1 MLPTCQKL
9 LDHAK
14 KSAADSLKTV
24 SEKAVLKTED
34 ATGDLT
40 GNKIA
45 DKTTKV
51 SRKSPQNS
59 SKIVES

>member
-1 MLPTCQKL
+1 MLPKCQKL

-14 KSAADSLKTV
+14 KSATDSLKTV

-34 ATGDLT
+34 ATGDLI

-45 DKTTKV
+45 DKTTIV
-51 SRKSPQNS
+51 SRK
-59 SKIVES
+59 

>member
-1 MLPTCQKL
+1 MLPKCQKR

-14 KSAADSLKTV
+14 ESATDSLKTV

-34 ATGDLT
+34 ATGDLI

-51 SRKSPQNS
+51 S
-59 SKIVES
+59 